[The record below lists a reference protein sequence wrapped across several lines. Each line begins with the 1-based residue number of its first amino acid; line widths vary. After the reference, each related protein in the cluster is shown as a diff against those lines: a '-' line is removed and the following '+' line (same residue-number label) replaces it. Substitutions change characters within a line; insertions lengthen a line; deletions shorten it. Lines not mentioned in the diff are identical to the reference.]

1 VEKFSLTEIPAFKL
15 FFLILSGTI
24 GLFFT
29 NLSSTE
35 SMYLIIGCTL
45 LGFIAIYFKLK
56 FVSYILIII
65 AISSILSFR
74 IIQDKIPFQDNFTP
88 PISGVFQGEI
98 NQIVAKGDNWVNFIA
113 DGSFDNKFTG
123 VISDCRFYIR
133 YAFVD
138 SLMIQRMLPSAK
150 ISVNLKASLP
160 QKKQL
165 DNEFDQRAYALA
177 NDIDWF
183 GEVRGNN
190 LAQIGFESKF
200 KVYSYQIRKGAQ
212 DRIDSLFEANTSA
225 VVTAL
230 LTGEKSKLSP
240 ELRDVFSQSG
250 TAHLLAVS
258 GLHVGIISVIAWFL
272 LAFIKNLPIKI
283 VLFLILIWAFILF
296 TGFPPSGIRA
306 GIFASLYVIIK
317 SSQKQVNSLNVLGLT
332 GLLILLFD
340 PKAIFS
346 ASFQMSFASVFGILV
361 FYTAFRNAMMNLFK
375 ISENPFSRFIIN
387 SLALSLSASLV
398 VSPIV
403 AYYFGIYSIVSPLAN
418 LIAVP
423 LITLSLV
430 YSLIGVCV
438 SYLFFDLGQIFC
450 NAAQFLIGL
459 TEQTNRM
466 AVSYDFA
473 YLISDYVVLQS
484 AIVSLLIA
492 YVLIAQNN
500 KKLISRFIV
509 SSIFFVAF
517 LNLLP
522 VRASDTDKIVLR
534 EDFVAYI
541 KDVADE
547 GRYVFVC
554 DRRPRI
560 YPRNDYYLN
569 NYLNDYEGMIY
580 IAYTGN
586 CGINIADFL
595 KEQRSIKEFEID
607 REMLNLLND
616 ICDVDN
622 NFIKRVRYDDRN

>member
-1 VEKFSLTEIPAFKL
+1 VEKFSLSEIPAFKL
-15 FFLILSGTI
+15 FILILSGTI
-24 GLFFT
+24 ALFVAD
-29 NLSSTE
+29 LDSSTLT
-35 SMYLIIGCTL
+35 YLIIGSIVT
-45 LGFIAIYFKLK
+45 GGIAIYSNLK
-56 FVSYILIII
+56 FVSYIFFVI
-65 AISSILSFR
+65 AVSSVLNFR
-74 IIQDKIPFQDNFTP
+74 ISQDKIPFQENFSPT
-88 PISGVFQGEI
+88 ISGVFQGEI
-98 NQIVAKGDNWVNFIA
+98 SHIVAKGDNWVNFIA

-123 VISDCRFYIR
+123 EIPECRFYIR
-133 YAFVD
+133 YAFAD
-138 SLMIQRMLPSAK
+138 SNLIKRMQPSAK
-150 ISVNLKASLP
+150 INANLKATLP
-160 QKKQL
+160 LKKQL

-190 LAQIGFESKF
+190 LAQIGFANKF
-200 KVYSYQIRKGAQ
+200 KVYSYQIRKNAQ
-212 DRIDSLFEANTSA
+212 DRIDRLFNPNTAA

-272 LAFIKNLPIKI
+272 LAFVKNLPLKI
-283 VLFLILIWAFILF
+283 VLFLILIWGFILF

-306 GIFASLYVIIK
+306 GIFATFYVIIK

-340 PKAIFS
+340 PKSIFS

-361 FYTAFRNAMMNLFK
+361 FYTTFRKALVRLFK
-375 ISENPFSRFIIN
+375 VSINPFSQFIVN
-387 SLALSLSASLV
+387 SLSLTLSASLV

-403 AYYFGIYSIVSPLAN
+403 AYYFGIYSVVSPLAN

-430 YSLIGVCV
+430 YSLIGVWV
-438 SYLFFDLGQIFC
+438 SYLYFDLGAIFC
-450 NAAQFLIGL
+450 NAAEFLIGL
-459 TEQTNRM
+459 TEQTNRA
-466 AVSYDFA
+466 AVSFDFA
-473 YLISDYVVLQS
+473 YLMSDFVVMQS

-492 YVLIAQNN
+492 YVLIAREN
-500 KKLISRFIV
+500 KQLLSRLIV
-509 SSIFFVAF
+509 SVVFFVAF
-517 LNLLP
+517 IILIP
-522 VRASDTDKIVLR
+522 EKARDTDKIVLR
-534 EDFVAYI
+534 EDFVVYI
-541 KDVADE
+541 NNTDD
-547 GRYVFVC
+547 GRYIFVC

-580 IAYTGN
+580 VGYTGN

-595 KEQRSIKEFEID
+595 KEQRIIKDFEID
-607 REMLNLLND
+607 RETLNLLNEV
-616 ICDVDN
+616 CDLDK